1 MDKKLIYGVLILLF
15 VAVLL
20 GALYIFHYRIKSL
33 ETSKLQLQKHIMY
46 HQQVIERYNQI
57 FQSSNS
63 VPNFQDIP
71 VPLEPF
77 SQEERPVQTQPNVT
91 AQPQTPAGMNIN
103 SILPMMSSLM
113 SIMKP
118 SSETENDDEPESQ
131 DNEAKKELE
140 NELENE
146 LKELQESI
154 RNEVEE
160 GRVDDTKT
168 LSNNTVKEI
177 SASPVSDVKSIS
189 SLDSTESSAQES

>member
-15 VAVLL
+15 VAVLF

-33 ETSKLQLQKHIMY
+33 ETSKLQLQKHLMY

-63 VPNFQDIP
+63 VPNIQDIP
-71 VPLEPF
+71 VPLEPL
-77 SQEERPVQTQPNVT
+77 SQQERPVQTQPNVT
-91 AQPQTPAGMNIN
+91 AQPQTPAGMNLN

-118 SSETENDDEPESQ
+118 SSETENEDESQ
-131 DNEAKKELE
+131 DDEAKKELE

-168 LSNNTVKEI
+168 VSNNTVKEI